1 MALIRHNV
9 LSYRSTRHDAF
20 YLATNEELYRLLN
33 NRFLETEKEQDVKK
47 KKEKK
52 KPETFVRNEDKR
64 EDG

>member
-9 LSYRSTRHDAF
+9 LSYRSTRHGAF